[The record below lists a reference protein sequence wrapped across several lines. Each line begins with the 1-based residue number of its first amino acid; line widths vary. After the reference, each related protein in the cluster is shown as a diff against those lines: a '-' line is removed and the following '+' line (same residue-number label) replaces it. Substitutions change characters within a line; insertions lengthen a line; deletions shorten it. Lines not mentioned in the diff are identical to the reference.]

1 MMVTF
6 SLYVRLMR
14 FFGCRKIAQPMC
26 FAADSYACAPFV
38 LEKYNTHKSRLVS
51 AIRFSD
57 VFRISSLVHYAK
69 IAQAIVMFVA
79 VYMVNKAVRPFAV
92 RKQPRQPVRLV
103 NFSAIADSNICRG
116 KIARD
121 VVRLNRFGNS
131 FAPRQKSRFRA
142 VAKDGLK
149 MVYVHVFNVYP
160 KTTGSQA

>member
-1 MMVTF
+1 M
-6 SLYVRLMR
+6 L
-14 FFGCRKIAQPMC
+14 
-26 FAADSYACAPFV
+26 
-38 LEKYNTHKSRLVS
+38 
-51 AIRFSD
+51 
-57 VFRISSLVHYAK
+57 
-69 IAQAIVMFVA
+69 VA
-79 VYMVNKAVRPFAV
+79 VYVVNKAVRPFAV
-92 RKQPRQPVRLV
+92 RKQPRQPVRFV

-142 VAKDGLK
+142 VVKDGLK

>member
-6 SLYVRLMR
+6 SLYVHLMR
-14 FFGCRKIAQPMC
+14 FFWRRKIAQPMC

-38 LEKYNTHKSRLVS
+38 LEKYNTHKARLVP
-51 AIRFSD
+51 AVRFSD

-69 IAQAIVMFVA
+69 IAQAIVMLVA
-79 VYMVNKAVRPFAV
+79 VYVVNKAVRPFAV
-92 RKQPRQPVRLV
+92 RKQPCQSVCLV
-103 NFSAIADSNICRG
+103 NFSAVTDSNICRG

-121 VVRLNRFGNS
+121 VVRFNRFGNP

-149 MVYVHVFNVYP
+149 MFYNHVFNVYS